1 MNKKSAILMI
11 VTVLVVSMS
20 FSIIAY
26 GGDDGRETPILP
38 LTGNS
43 TSGDS
48 SSVHPGHEDRIPND
62 DDTST
67 SNNSTTGGTGG
78 WEMTEFSLVI
88 NIKDCTVAN
97 ITNRAYT
104 GKNITPAPVIKNNGQ
119 TLKKGTDYTLS
130 YKNNKNVGVATV
142 TITGINNYK
151 GSVKKTFKIV
161 PKGTSLVKLTTPK
174 SKQLKVTWKKQTTQ
188 TTGYQIQYSTSSKFT
203 AKTTKTA
210 TVKSNKTTAKTFS
223 KLKGKKRYYVRIRTY
238 KAVGKTNYYS
248 SWSVVKSIVVKK

>member
-1 MNKKSAILMI
+1 MPI
-11 VTVLVVSMS
+11 TT
-20 FSIIAY
+20 SIK
-26 GGDDGRETPILP
+26 
-38 LTGNS
+38 N
-43 TSGDS
+43 
-48 SSVHPGHEDRIPND
+48 
-62 DDTST
+62 
-67 SNNSTTGGTGG
+67 
-78 WEMTEFSLVI
+78 
-88 NIKDCTVAN
+88 CTVASIAN
-97 ITNRAYT
+97 KVYT
-104 GKNITPAPVIKNNGQ
+104 GKNITPAPVVKNKKV
-119 TLKKGTDYTLS
+119 TLKKGTDYTVS

-142 TITGINNYK
+142 TIKGIGTYK
-151 GSVKKTFKIV
+151 DTVTKTFKIV

-174 SKQLKVTWKKQTTQ
+174 SKQLKVTWKKLTTQ